1 MTSQTKLPTD
11 RDEYERGNIL
21 DHIDKLTPSKNGKY
35 FCPVCGG
42 NDLWIHRESG
52 ATECFTGGCEWK
64 AIMDVVAPFH
74 GDGGSSNSRSSGKAT
89 KAAPRKKSKKEIRSE
104 VLEIE
109 IEIDTKTTELAYQAG
124 HGAMTAAAAGVE
136 LAAWCKAKGY
146 DKFSASQQLKAK
158 MAIDKKQRQSSGDFN
173 DDDDADNQTRLQR
186 DYWRLEKKIGKDI
199 TFDEATQNF
208 YLYGKKFEIE
218 TAKIDLSIDLGIPI
232 KSGKEE
238 VMDICVK
245 LANQNKFNSVVNYL
259 EGCEEK
265 EPIDLDSLAP
275 LILGTGTDK
284 LAATFLKKWLISAVA
299 RAYQPGCP
307 AQAVVIFLGKQGQGK
322 SSFFRELV
330 PDPELFNEDAIK
342 GGKLNDEV
350 IRTAHRVW
358 LAEVA
363 EIDKLFK
370 RSCASEIKTFMTLQR
385 EWIRPLYAK
394 LPLQLPRHS
403 IMAGTTNQQEFLTDE
418 TGNRRYWIIQI
429 MVDMIDIAWLQK
441 YRDNIW
447 SAAVKAY
454 KSGEIWHLT
463 EEEKREHN
471 DRNKQYQLEHPWQ
484 GLIERYVDCLAEV
497 SISEILFQVLKM
509 DYAKATRSDQMQVA
523 GILKTLGFQKTG
535 RRKEGSDSRPVIW
548 EKLPES

>member
-11 RDEYERGNIL
+11 RDEYERGNIR
-21 DHIDKLTPSKNGKY
+21 DHLYKLTISKGGKY
-35 FCPVCGG
+35 RCPVCGG
-42 NDLWIHRESG
+42 NNLSISKEG
-52 ATECFTGGCEWK
+52 ATTCYDNGCEWK

-74 GDGGSSNSRSSGKAT
+74 GDGSASNSRSSGKAT

-109 IEIDTKTTELAYQAG
+109 IEIDAKTTELAYQAG
-124 HGAMTAAAAGVE
+124 HGTLTAATAGVE

-173 DDDDADNQTRLQR
+173 DDDDAENQTRLQR

-208 YLYGKKFEIE
+208 YLYGKKFEVE

-232 KSGKEE
+232 KSGKED

-259 EGCEEK
+259 EDCQK
-265 EPIDLDSLAP
+265 KDPIELDSIGP

-284 LAATFLKKWLISAVA
+284 LAATMLRKWLISAVA
-299 RAYQPGCP
+299 RAYEPGCK
-307 AQAVVIFLGKQGQGK
+307 ADAVVIFLGKQDQGK
-322 SSFFRELV
+322 SFFFKELV

-394 LPLQLPRHS
+394 MPIQLPRHS

-418 TGNRRYWIIQI
+418 TGNRRYWVIPVT
-429 MVDMIDIAWLQK
+429 VDTIDIEWLKK

-454 KSGEIWHLT
+454 KSGEIWYLNK
-463 EEEKREHN
+463 EEKREHN

-484 GLIERYVDCLAEV
+484 GLIEKYVDHLLEV
-497 SISEILFQVLKM
+497 SVGEILYEVLKM
-509 DYAKATRSDQMQVA
+509 DYAKSTRSDQMQVA
-523 GILKTLGFQKTG
+523 GILKTLGFSKTNK
-535 RRKEGSDSRPVIW
+535 RKDFGNIRHIMW
-548 EKLPES
+548 KKLPET